1 MNIIDGP
8 AMRFARAETQTMRAV
23 WPNVAVIIPS
33 SATQGRGGS
42 NVVLVASAA
51 PIDTDAILAR
61 LAERSEVTTDV
72 LAGPTAL
79 DVFAGSATVL
89 TDDFAP
95 VDQLLVR

>member
-1 MNIIDGP
+1 
-8 AMRFARAETQTMRAV
+8 MREV
-23 WPNVAVIIPS
+23 WPNVAVILPA
-33 SATQGRGGS
+33 SAREGRGGS
-42 NVVLVASAA
+42 NVVLVGSAA

-72 LAGPTAL
+72 LASDEAL
-79 DVFAGSATVL
+79 EGFVGSATLL